1 VTSGSERGEEHKMNI
16 LATRTTEE
24 NITYDILRVEKG
36 YRIRVKDE
44 DSGLYVQFMKTY
56 STLEAAKIEFA
67 KYK

>member
-1 VTSGSERGEEHKMNI
+1 MNI